1 MIVIT
6 NNKVCG
12 KVLLTLLKKRIII
25 FVTQTQKIVEKKNS
39 EIVKSQFQG
48 NKLKPIAIK
57 MEHY

>member
-1 MIVIT
+1 MWENIT
-6 NNKVCG
+6 NI
-12 KVLLTLLKKRIII
+12 TKKRIIN
-25 FVTQTQKIVEKKNS
+25 FVTQTQKIVKKNS

>member
-1 MIVIT
+1 MWESIT
-6 NNKVCG
+6 NI
-12 KVLLTLLKKRIII
+12 TKKRIII

-48 NKLKPIAIK
+48 NKLKPIAIE